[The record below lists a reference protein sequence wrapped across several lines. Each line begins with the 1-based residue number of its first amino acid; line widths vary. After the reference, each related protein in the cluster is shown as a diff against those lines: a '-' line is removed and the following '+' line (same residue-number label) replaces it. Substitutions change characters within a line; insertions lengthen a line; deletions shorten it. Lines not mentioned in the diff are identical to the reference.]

1 MPDLSFFNFNF
12 DWSSILSFFELPP
25 YLILWDV
32 FIYGGWVVILILLI
46 FGIWNYWLMHIRK
59 KFLASLQYILLTI
72 DVPKNNEQGPEAVE
86 RLFAQLAGTRSGGS
100 KIDVYF
106 RGYVQP
112 DFSFELVS
120 LEGKIRYFIRIPV
133 QFRDMI
139 EAAIYS
145 AYYDAEIMEA
155 EDYINDI
162 PDIFPDDEYDCWIGD
177 LILYNKDYYPIR
189 TYSEFEHS
197 LSKELKD
204 PLGVLWELM
213 GKLGAGEHL
222 WTQFIVTPINND
234 WKKRADNFV
243 NKMLGIKI
251 SVQKNIGDYLLDGLS
266 AMGNALSTGDVAEK
280 KEVKKEAANLSPS
293 DKKGL
298 EAIQKKTSKISFKV
312 KYRAV
317 YVARKEVFF
326 KNRGVVGFLGSI
338 SQFNTLDLNG
348 FKPDD
353 KAKTSKPMLFG
364 ARRLA
369 KKQTL
374 LMRAYKTRSRF
385 IGAKNFV
392 LNIEELATLYHFP
405 AVHIKVPSIQ
415 KTGSKRGE
423 PPIRLPLSQ

>member
-1 MPDLSFFNFNF
+1 MPDLSIFNF
-12 DWSSILSFFELPP
+12 DWSSIFSFFELPL
-25 YLILWDV
+25 YLILWNI

-46 FGIWNYWLMHIRK
+46 SGIWNYWLMHIRRN
-59 KFLASLQYILLTI
+59 FLASMQYILLTI

-86 RLFAQLAGTRSGGS
+86 KLFAQLVGTRSSGS
-100 KIDVYF
+100 KIDIYF
-106 RGYVQP
+106 KGYIQP

-120 LEGKIRYFIRIPV
+120 LEGKICYFIRIPV

-139 EAAIYS
+139 EAAVYS
-145 AYYDAEIMEA
+145 AYSDAEIMEA

-162 PDIFPDDEYDCWIGD
+162 PDMFPSDEYDCWISD
-177 LILYNKDYYPIR
+177 LILYRQDFYPIR
-189 TYSEFEHS
+189 TYPEFEHS

-213 GKLGAGEHL
+213 GKMGAGEYL
-222 WTQFIVTPINND
+222 WTQLIVTPINID

-243 NKMLGIKI
+243 KKMLGIKI
-251 SVQKNIGDYLLDGLS
+251 PVKKNVGDYLIGGLS
-266 AMGNALSTGDVAEK
+266 AMGSALSDGGATEK
-280 KEVKKEAANLSPS
+280 KEEKKETINLSPGE
-293 DKKGL
+293 KKGL
-298 EAIQKKTSKISFKV
+298 EAIQKKTSKLGFKV
-312 KYRAV
+312 KYRVV

-338 SQFNTLDLNG
+338 NQFNTLDLNG

-353 KAKTSKPMLFG
+353 HAKTSKPMFFG

-369 KKQTL
+369 RKQTR
-374 LMRAYKTRSRF
+374 LMRAYKTRSRL

-392 LNIEELATLYHFP
+392 LNTEELATLYHFP
-405 AVHIKVPSIQ
+405 AVHIKAPLIQ

-423 PPIRLPLSQ
+423 PPIRLPLSQQ

>member
-1 MPDLSFFNFNF
+1 MR
-12 DWSSILSFFELPP
+12 
-25 YLILWDV
+25 V
-32 FIYGGWVVILILLI
+32 
-46 FGIWNYWLMHIRK
+46 RK
-59 KFLASLQYILLTI
+59 KFLASMQYILLTI

-86 RLFAQLAGTRSGGS
+86 RLFAQLAGTRSSGS

-106 RGYVQP
+106 KGYVQP

-145 AYYDAEIMEA
+145 AYHDAEIMEA
-155 EDYINDI
+155 EDYVTEI
-162 PDIFPDDEYDCWIGD
+162 PDIFPNDEYDCWISD
-177 LILYNKDYYPIR
+177 LILYNKDFYPIR
-189 TYSEFEHS
+189 TYPEFEHS

-222 WTQFIVTPINND
+222 WTQLIVTPINND

-243 NKMLGIKI
+243 KKMLGIKI
-251 SVQKNIGDYLLDGLS
+251 PVQKNVGDYLIGGLS
-266 AMGNALSTGDVAEK
+266 AMGTALSTGGTAEK
-280 KEVKKEAANLSPS
+280 KEEKKEAINLSPGE
-293 DKKGL
+293 KKGL
-298 EAIQKKTSKISFKV
+298 EAIQEKTSKLGFKV

-338 SQFNTLDLNG
+338 NQFNTLDLNG

-353 KAKTSKPMLFG
+353 QAKTSKPMLFG

-369 KKQTL
+369 KKQMR
-374 LMRAYKTRSRF
+374 LMHAYKTRSRF

-392 LNIEELATLYHFP
+392 LNTEELATLYHFP
-405 AVHIKVPSIQ
+405 AANIKTGATIRLVQ

-423 PPIRLPLSQ
+423 PPIRLPLVQ